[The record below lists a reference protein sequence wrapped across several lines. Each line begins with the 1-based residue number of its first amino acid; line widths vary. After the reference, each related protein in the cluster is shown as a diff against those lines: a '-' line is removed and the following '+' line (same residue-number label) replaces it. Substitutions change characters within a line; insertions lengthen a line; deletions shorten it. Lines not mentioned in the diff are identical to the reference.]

1 MNSLLSDSPAQASIS
16 AHLRHSLSPL
26 KIGIGCNLT
35 GVLGWMDIKGRKE
48 ERKSEKRKRRRNYFE
63 VSISKEESWLEM
75 VKKG

>member
-1 MNSLLSDSPAQASIS
+1 ME
-16 AHLRHSLSPL
+16 
-26 KIGIGCNLT
+26 
-35 GVLGWMDIKGRKE
+35 VKGRKE